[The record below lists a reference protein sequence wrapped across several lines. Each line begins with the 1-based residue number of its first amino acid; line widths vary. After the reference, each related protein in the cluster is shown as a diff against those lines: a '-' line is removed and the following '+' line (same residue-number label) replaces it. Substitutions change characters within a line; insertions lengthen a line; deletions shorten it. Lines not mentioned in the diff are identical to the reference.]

1 MSLLD
6 CLKGNQS
13 IERRQSNGLGLAV
26 ATLERFQERSFR
38 FKGVGMNASGVPADE
53 VIRFVQEE
61 LPQYYSYTTR
71 AKTYSDRSDTPQARI
86 EITGTMGVSKRLNRY
101 NPLDVSCTIKTE
113 KPNGR

>member
-6 CLKGNQS
+6 CLKRNRS
-13 IERRQSNGLGLAV
+13 IEHGESDGLGLAV
-26 ATLERFQERSFR
+26 ATLERFQDRSFR
-38 FKGVGMNASGVPADE
+38 FTGVGMNASSVPAEE

-61 LPQYYSYTTR
+61 LPQYYNYTTR
-71 AKTYSDRSDTPQARI
+71 AKTYSDRTKTPQARI

-101 NPLDVSCTIKTE
+101 NPLDVSCTINTE